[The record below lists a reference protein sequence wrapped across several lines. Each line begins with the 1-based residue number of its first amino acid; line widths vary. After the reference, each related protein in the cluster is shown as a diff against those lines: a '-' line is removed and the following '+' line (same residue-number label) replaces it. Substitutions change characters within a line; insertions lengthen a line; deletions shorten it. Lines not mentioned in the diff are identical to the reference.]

1 MPKQK
6 DCMNS
11 DLFVTPCSEIRGF
24 FYTSP
29 KLDGIVIRVTFLD
42 NVTYVTYENSL
53 YMYTNCYFICK
64 ILNTEDKAMFHK
76 GVPYYAHSYCL

>member
-1 MPKQK
+1 MTKQK
-6 DCMNS
+6 DCINS

-42 NVTYVTYENSL
+42 NVTHVTYEIVCTCTCTQIVTL
-53 YMYTNCYFICK
+53 YAKY
-64 ILNTEDKAMFHK
+64 
-76 GVPYYAHSYCL
+76 